1 MNTRLQGYP
10 SPGAGLRLHLNE
22 NTGGCSARVL
32 EAIRRVRPS
41 DVSTYPQYREVV
53 EATARH
59 FGVDPEW
66 VLLTNGLDE
75 GILMAAVGHIAKQR
89 VHDAETIIPLL
100 AFDPIYNSVPAA
112 ARKRLIVLCDD
123 NTALTALMRHLLDKR
138 GFLVQTA
145 AAAYPAA
152 DSGDAEGRTER
163 LVALLHP
170 LMPHV
175 TEEIWS
181 HLRKKVS
188 FDAVIEA
195 ESIMDAAYPA
205 MMNQFRQQLIK
216 QIRATDKIP
225 AASRRAASMILG
237 YDLDGTVRPQRQLSV
252 QSAYQ
257 QAAQAPAAA
266 SQQRPMKRFQ
276 AEALQGTA
284 DRAGRET
291 AAWREAQMGAR
302 VGSGTR

>member
-1 MNTRLQGYP
+1 MPQPPPGL
-10 SPGAGLRLHLNE
+10 SPIEMARWEPNE
-22 NTGGCSARVL
+22 SQMRAFNRVL
-32 EAIRRVRPS
+32 DALDDPMETLERAASGAIHP
-41 DVSTYPQYREVV
+41 
-53 EATARH
+53 
-59 FGVDPEW
+59 
-66 VLLTNGLDE
+66 DE
-75 GILMAAVGHIAKQR
+75 LAA
-89 VHDAETIIPLL
+89 
-100 AFDPIYNSVPAA
+100 
-112 ARKRLIVLCDD
+112 
-123 NTALTALMRHLLDKR
+123 
-138 GFLVQTA
+138 
-145 AAAYPAA
+145 
-152 DSGDAEGRTER
+152 
-163 LVALLHP
+163 
-170 LMPHV
+170 
-175 TEEIWS
+175 
-181 HLRKKVS
+181 
-188 FDAVIEA
+188 
-195 ESIMDAAYPA
+195 MDAAYPA